1 MPAIRYAA
9 RMDVV
14 RTSAIRELLKH
25 GSDPSIISFGGGYP
39 DPALFPVD
47 QLHAVFDDL
56 LSGSD
61 RSVMQYAV
69 TDGLPS
75 LRARI
80 AARMAADGVACST
93 DEVIVLQGA
102 QQGLS
107 LVAQMLIDPGD
118 VIVVEDPTFLGA
130 MLAFNPCLPAYAPV
144 RTDDDG
150 LDPDDL
156 ERVLAANPGAKLLY
170 TMPDFHNPMGVSMS
184 LERRRRL
191 LELASRFDLLVL
203 EDSPYRSLRFESE
216 TLPTLKSL
224 DTEGR
229 VIFLGSFS
237 KTLVPGMRLGWA
249 VADPEIIG
257 RIGLLKTAADTQTS
271 TLNMAAAA
279 AFLERFDLDAHVAT
293 VNAAYRR
300 KRDLMLAA
308 IEEHFPPSI
317 AFTRP
322 TGGLFTWLT
331 FPDGFD
337 TTAFMRDVALP
348 QAKVAYVPG
357 ATFFALDQRPNHA
370 RVNYSGVTE
379 ERIVE
384 GIGRLGRVLREV
396 LPG

>member
-1 MPAIRYAA
+1 MATRYAA

-14 RTSAIRELLKH
+14 RPSAIRDLLEH
-25 GSDPSIISFGGGYP
+25 AADPGIISFGGGYP
-39 DPALFPVD
+39 DPALFPVA
-47 QLHAVFDDL
+47 QLREIYEGIL
-56 LSGSD
+56 GGED
-61 RSVMQYAV
+61 RSPMQYTV

-75 LRARI
+75 LRRAI
-80 AARMAADGVACST
+80 AARMATDGVACST

-130 MLAFNPCLPAYAPV
+130 MLAFNPCQPAYAPV

-156 ERVLAANPGAKLLY
+156 ERVLAANPGAKFLY

-184 LERRRRL
+184 LERRRRVI
-191 LELASRFDLLVL
+191 EIAKRFDIVVL
-203 EDSPYRSLRFESE
+203 EDSPYRQLRFDGE
-216 TLPTLKSL
+216 TLPLLKSL
-224 DTEGR
+224 DTDGR
-229 VIFLGSFS
+229 VIFLGTFS

-249 VADPEIIG
+249 VAEPEFIR

-279 AFLERFDLDAHVAT
+279 AFLERFDLDAHIAEVNT
-293 VNAAYRR
+293 VYRR
-300 KRDLMLAA
+300 KRDLMLGVMD
-308 IEEHFPPSI
+308 ELFPPSVEY
-317 AFTRP
+317 TRP
-322 TGGLFTWLT
+322 QGGLFTWLT

-337 TTAFMRDVALP
+337 ATAFMRDRALP
-348 QAKVAYVPG
+348 EAKVAYVPG
-357 ATFFALDQRPNHA
+357 ATFFASDPHANHA
-370 RVNYSGVTE
+370 RLNYSGASD
-379 ERIVE
+379 ERITA
-384 GIGRLGRVLREV
+384 GITRLGKLLRSA

>member
-1 MPAIRYAA
+1 MPGRFAA

-14 RTSAIRELLKH
+14 RPSAIRDLLKH
-25 GSDPSIISFGGGYP
+25 GADPDIISFGGGYP
-39 DPALFPVD
+39 DAALFPVAE
-47 QLHAVFDDL
+47 LREIFEGIL
-56 LSGSD
+56 GGED
-61 RSVMQYAV
+61 RSPMQYTV

-75 LRARI
+75 LRRAI
-80 AARMAADGVACST
+80 ATRMATDGVTCGA
-93 DEVIVLQGA
+93 DDVIVLQGA

-107 LVAQMLIDPGD
+107 LVAQMLVDPGD

-130 MLAFNPCLPAYAPV
+130 MLAFNPCQPAYAPV

-156 ERVLAANPGAKLLY
+156 ERVLAANPHAKFLY

-184 LERRRRL
+184 LDRRRRVIDI
-191 LELASRFDLLVL
+191 ANRFDIVVL
-203 EDSPYRSLRFESE
+203 EDSPYRQLRFEGE
-216 TLPTLKSL
+216 TLPSLKSL
-224 DTEGR
+224 DIEGR

-279 AFLERFDLDAHVAT
+279 AFLERFDLDGHIAA
-293 VNAAYRR
+293 VNAVYRG
-300 KRDLMLAA
+300 KRDLMLG
-308 IEEHFPPSI
+308 IMDELFPPSVE
-317 AFTRP
+317 FTRP
-322 TGGLFTWLT
+322 HGGLFTWLT

-337 TTAFMRDVALP
+337 ATAFMRDRALP
-348 QAKVAYVPG
+348 EARVAYVPG
-357 ATFFALDQRPNHA
+357 ATFFANEQQANHA
-370 RVNYSGVTE
+370 RMNYSGVSD
-379 ERIVE
+379 ERITA
-384 GIGRLGRVLREV
+384 GITRLGDLLRSA